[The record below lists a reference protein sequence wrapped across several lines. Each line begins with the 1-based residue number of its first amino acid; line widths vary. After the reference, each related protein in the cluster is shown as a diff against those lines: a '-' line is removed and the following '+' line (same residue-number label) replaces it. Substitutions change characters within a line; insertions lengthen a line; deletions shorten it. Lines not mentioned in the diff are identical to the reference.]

1 MAITSLRFSLQQTKK
16 AMTKTTNIQQ
26 DTQNIPIGYKKTPL
40 GIIPKEWEIKRLG
53 DISTQLGNFSFSR
66 AQLTDETQRL
76 RYIHYGD
83 IHVMS
88 ERDNVDL
95 RKDKLPFLLDG
106 LIDNT
111 KIENQNFPLLQ
122 DGDVIF
128 ADASED
134 YEGIG
139 NCWEVLN
146 TNGYEIIS
154 GLHTIAIRFDKK
166 FVSVGFGRH
175 VFKNRKSSTALRI
188 IAHGTKV
195 YSLSYKNM
203 AKLKIAIPPLPE
215 QQKIAE
221 ILSTWDMAIEKQ
233 NALIEQ
239 LELRKRGLMQ
249 QLLTGKLRLRNAEGE
264 RFDETITHK
273 KLKPFLTEISVRNS
287 KNQVTNVL
295 SVTNSN
301 GFISQKEQF
310 DRVVAS
316 ADLSNYKIVRKGQF
330 AYNPS
335 RVNVGSLDLL
345 RNFDEGVLSPMY
357 IVFET
362 KKEQLNNVF
371 LYYHLKSDNFTKRIP
386 MFVQGSVRD
395 SLSFDGLC
403 SMKFFIPSLSEQTA
417 IAEVLST
424 ADREIEIEKQKLS
437 ALQNQKKGL
446 MQVLLTGKVRV
457 KVSEQ

>member
-1 MAITSLRFSLQQTKK
+1 MQRKI
-16 AMTKTTNIQQ
+16 MTETTNILH
-26 DTQNIPIGYKKTPL
+26 DKANLPEGYKNSPL
-40 GIIPKEWEIKRLG
+40 GAIPKEWEVKKLG

-66 AQLTDETQRL
+66 AQLTDKTQRL

-95 RKDKLPFLLDG
+95 RKDDLPFLLDG

-128 ADASED
+128 VDASED

-175 VFKNRKSSTALRI
+175 VFKNRKSSTALRV

-203 AKLKIAIPPLPE
+203 TKLKIAIPPLPE

-221 ILSTWDMAIEKQ
+221 ILSTWDATIEKQ

-249 QLLTGKLRLRNAEGE
+249 QLLTGKLRLRNDEGE
-264 RFDETITHK
+264 RFNEEWKKARLGEFFKET
-273 KLKPFLTEISVRNS
+273 TEFV
-287 KNQVTNVL
+287 
-295 SVTNSN
+295 
-301 GFISQKEQF
+301 G
-310 DRVVAS
+310 DRVIEPIAVGVHGIRLRTKDDNISGKYEFLQKSFDPKYAPPAIVYDMLNADKVVIFGHSLGTNDSQYFKAFFKQQSS
-316 ADLSNYKIVRKGQF
+316 ADRPI
-330 AYNPS
+330 
-335 RVNVGSLDLL
+335 
-345 RNFDEGVLSPMY
+345 
-357 IVFET
+357 
-362 KKEQLNNVF
+362 KK
-371 LYYHLKSDNFTKRIP
+371 DITIFTKDDN
-386 MFVQGSVRD
+386 S
-395 SLSFDGLC
+395 
-403 SMKFFIPSLSEQTA
+403 
-417 IAEVLST
+417 
-424 ADREIEIEKQKLS
+424 EIEIKRALKLMTDNELS
-437 ALQNQKKGL
+437 SLFSLNNLEFIKTDNIYLNPESFRPFLRKHL
-446 MQVLLTGKVRV
+446 IDERQVNVQIRQLKDRLT
-457 KVSEQ
+457 E

>member
-1 MAITSLRFSLQQTKK
+1 
-16 AMTKTTNIQQ
+16 MTNTTNIQQ
-26 DTQNIPIGYKKTPL
+26 DTDVPKGYKKTPL
-40 GIIPKEWEIKRLG
+40 GAIPKEWEVKKLG

-66 AQLTDETQRL
+66 AQLTDKTQRL

-95 RKDKLPFLLDG
+95 RKDDLPFLLDG

-128 ADASED
+128 VDASED

-175 VFKNRKSSTALRI
+175 VFKNRKSSTALRV

-203 AKLKIAIPPLPE
+203 TKLKIAIPPLPE

-221 ILSTWDMAIEKQ
+221 ILSTWDATIEKQ

-249 QLLTGKLRLRNAEGE
+249 QLLTGKLRLRNDEGE
-264 RFDETITHK
+264 RFNEEWKKARLGEFFKETTEFVGDRVIEPIAVGVHGIRLRTDIFSK
-273 KLKPFLTEISVRNS
+273 KLSKDYS
-287 KNQVTNVL
+287 KNKIIRKNQICFGIGTNSIVFGILETDNIYCVSPAYKTYNLLNINVVFCNALL
-295 SVTNSN
+295 SVYNN
-301 GFISQKEQF
+301 YLGQKYMIISARQGKSVDF
-310 DRVVAS
+310 DALFS
-316 ADLSNYKIVRKGQF
+316 EKIK
-330 AYNPS
+330 
-335 RVNVGSLDLL
+335 
-345 RNFDEGVLSPMY
+345 
-357 IVFET
+357 
-362 KKEQLNNVF
+362 
-371 LYYHLKSDNFTKRIP
+371 
-386 MFVQGSVRD
+386 
-395 SLSFDGLC
+395 
-403 SMKFFIPSLSEQTA
+403 IPSLAEQTA
-417 IAEVLST
+417 IAKVLST
-424 ADREIEIEKQKLS
+424 ADREIEIEKQKLA
-437 ALQNQKKGL
+437 ALQNQKKEL
-446 MQVLLTGKVRV
+446 MQVLLSGKIRV
-457 KVSEQ
+457 KVS